1 MSSNRFLT
9 IPTEYTTTTTFK
21 DIAKPINLND
31 YIETTLNDKIF
42 NLFNVNLSNFLLNQ
56 NVLFHS
62 TILELYYYIVDLI
75 NKYNNE
81 LKFNNE
87 LTNKDIKEIDNKL
100 KLLYFIFI
108 RVNYCRMIRNGQNI
122 TVKASDLYEGLIIY
136 KQYISQNK
144 HINLNNLI

>member
-1 MSSNRFLT
+1 MSSNSFQT
-9 IPTEYTTTTTFK
+9 IPTEYTTTTFK

-31 YIETTLNDKIF
+31 YIETSLNDKIF

-56 NVLFHS
+56 NILFHS
-62 TILELYYYIVDLI
+62 TMTELYCYIVDLI

-81 LKFNNE
+81 LKYNDE

-108 RVNYCRMIRNGQNI
+108 RVNYWRMIRNGQNI
-122 TVKASDLYEGLIIY
+122 TVKASDLYESLIIY
-136 KQYISQNK
+136 KQYISQKK